1 MLQLRRKFRVLVF
14 TGFIRF
20 LFFIITAL
28 IENTN
33 LSINGRN
40 TILPAVI
47 DFDGDDKLCKPILSH
62 LLAILCNSV
71 SSFSHF
77 YSSLDVIYTVALDP

>member
-1 MLQLRRKFRVLVF
+1 VEEGGGRSVSVTATAEISRSSVYPDLS
-14 TGFIRF
+14 IS

-28 IENTN
+28 TENAN

-47 DFDGDDKLCKPILSH
+47 DFDGDDKTL
-62 LLAILCNSV
+62 
-71 SSFSHF
+71 
-77 YSSLDVIYTVALDP
+77 